1 MLNTSKSGCYL
12 VLLSGLRKQ
21 AQFPAKSM
29 IGTTCTHSGVHTD
42 ETRAA
47 FTLNFTQNTQ
57 LTILN
62 HRDKVKIMYITVVTI
77 SYNNSKSRTK
87 KMRR

>member
-1 MLNTSKSGCYL
+1 
-12 VLLSGLRKQ
+12 
-21 AQFPAKSM
+21 M

-47 FTLNFTQNTQ
+47 FTLNFTQNTE
-57 LTILN
+57 LSILN

-77 SYNNSKSRTK
+77 SYNNSKLRIYK
-87 KMRR
+87 LEDNYFIR